1 MNMLLHVNK
10 LDSYYGRSQTLH
22 GVSLI
27 VEEGELVCVLGANGA
42 GKSTLLKNIIGLVK
56 PRQGSIEFSGRRIEQ
71 MAAFQIVREGV
82 TLCPED
88 KKIFPQMS
96 VLKNLLLGA
105 WVHGSDHSRIQK
117 NLNDVFELFPI
128 LNDRQSQMAGTLS
141 GGEQQMMVI
150 GRSLM
155 SNPKLLMLDEPSLGI
170 APLVV
175 ARIFEVIR
183 EINRRG
189 TTILLIEQNASIS
202 LKTATRGYIL
212 ETGQVILEGKAD
224 DLLQDEKVKK
234 AYLGL

>member
-1 MNMLLHVNK
+1 MLLQVNQ
-10 LDSYYGRSQTLH
+10 LNSYYGRSQTLH
-22 GVSLI
+22 GVSLT

-117 NLNDVFELFPI
+117 NINDVFELFPI

-212 ETGQVILEGKAD
+212 ETGQVILEGKAG

>member
-1 MNMLLHVNK
+1 MEK
-10 LDSYYGRSQTLH
+10 
-22 GVSLI
+22 
-27 VEEGELVCVLGANGA
+27 GELICVLGANGA
-42 GKSTLLKNIIGLVK
+42 GKSTLLKNIAGLVK
-56 PRQGSIEFSGRRIEQ
+56 PQQGTIEFAGRRIDS
-71 MAAFQIVREGV
+71 MATHQIVREGV

-105 WVHGSDHSRIQK
+105 WVHGRNFPRVAENRDE
-117 NLNDVFELFPI
+117 VFELFPI
-128 LNDRQSQMAGTLS
+128 LKDRQNQMAGTLS
-141 GGEQQMMVI
+141 GGEQQMLVI

-175 ARIFEVIR
+175 ERIFEVIR

-189 TTILLIEQNASIS
+189 ATILLVEQNASIS
-202 LKTATRGYIL
+202 LTTADRGYIL
-212 ETGQVILEGKAD
+212 ETGQIILSGKAE

>member
-1 MNMLLHVNK
+1 MLLHVNQ

-22 GVSLI
+22 GVSLT

-71 MAAFQIVREGV
+71 MAAFQIVREGI

-189 TTILLIEQNASIS
+189 TTILLVEQNASIS
-202 LKTATRGYIL
+202 LKTASRGYIM
-212 ETGQVILEGKAD
+212 ETGQLILEGKAG

>member
-1 MNMLLHVNK
+1 MLLHVNQ

-22 GVSLI
+22 GVSLT

-105 WVHGSDHSRIQK
+105 WIHGRDHSRIQK
-117 NLNDVFELFPI
+117 NLHDIFELFPI

-189 TTILLIEQNASIS
+189 TTILLVEQNASIS
-202 LKTATRGYIL
+202 LKTASRGYIL

>member
-1 MNMLLHVNK
+1 MLLKVNGIE
-10 LDSYYGRSQTLH
+10 SYYGRSKTLH
-22 GVSLI
+22 GVSLT
-27 VEEGELVCVLGANGA
+27 VEDGELICVLGANGA
-42 GKSTLLKNIIGLVK
+42 GKSTLLKNIAGLVK
-56 PRQGSIEFSGRRIEQ
+56 PRLGTIEFQGERIDRN
-71 MAAFQIVREGV
+71 AVDQIVRKGI

-96 VLKNLLLGA
+96 VEKNLLLGA
-105 WVHGSDHSRIQK
+105 WVHGRDYAKIQK
-117 NLNDVFELFPI
+117 NMADVFDLFPI
-128 LNDRQSQMAGTLS
+128 LKERREQQAGTLS
-141 GGEQQMMVI
+141 GGEQQMLVI

-175 ARIFEVIR
+175 ERIFEVIR

-202 LKTATRGYIL
+202 LNIAGRGYIM
-212 ETGQVILEGKAD
+212 ETGQIIMEGDTKNMR
-224 DLLQDEKVKK
+224 QNEKVKK

>member
-1 MNMLLHVNK
+1 MLLHVNQ

>member
-1 MNMLLHVNK
+1 MLLHVNQ

-22 GVSLI
+22 GVSLT